1 MRVELVTLLTEEI
14 ADHREHRDA
23 LDGAAADPIHS
34 RAWWRFSAGIIPIRA
49 SMVGPP
55 LWRRAPQVQEK
66 FWDSRSV
73 PMRWWVLSVFKPLC
87 PNLNPAVVPIRTIDL
102 RLRLQQAARGQI

>member
-1 MRVELVTLLTEEI
+1 MRVELVTLLTEET

-55 LWRRAPQVQEK
+55 LWQPRATSSGK
-66 FWDSRSV
+66 
-73 PMRWWVLSVFKPLC
+73 VLGF
-87 PNLNPAVVPIRTIDL
+87 PIRSYAMVGTVRI
-102 RLRLQQAARGQI
+102 